1 MNSPINMTAKLTQ
14 KQQLLRYNILGAKR
28 FSNYWWATVI
38 SIGATGF
45 FLASLSSYLQVNLLP
60 IGSPI
65 DLIFIP
71 QGIAMGFYGV
81 AGLLLATYLWLSILW
96 DVGGGYNEFDKTG
109 EQVHIFRWGYPG
121 KNRRVEVSCR
131 LNDVQAVKVT
141 IRDGLNPKRS
151 LYLRIKGRGDIPLT
165 RVGQPLPLSEIETQ
179 AAEIAQFLGVPMEGL

>member
-1 MNSPINMTAKLTQ
+1 MTAKLTQ